1 MKKFFVFIAFVISAL
16 IPITVYASDFDKIH
30 IEQVNANLPEVT
42 AYLYL
47 EDGDGNIVKNFEPD
61 KDAVTVVFGG
71 ESVEIVDFSKHNNEE
86 TAYYYLLDVSTSVQ
100 KSVFNEVKEMIK
112 NHINTK
118 EENEKIIVITFGKEV
133 KVVLDGSENSIYACE
148 KVDSMQPNETAT
160 RLFDGLDKMLTL
172 SANDVDSASRKIAVL
187 VSDGADLYNGGATKD
202 EVLERIQK
210 ENIALFSFALPNS
223 GNDGKEA
230 MRSFSEKSGGKQYI
244 LKSSKVAENFN
255 EFNDRIDNCLVLQM
269 KSDNNIV
276 KSTSEDLVI
285 KIPYENTV
293 LEATFDVKTTKW
305 IKDEISP
312 EIVSC
317 KAPAM
322 NKLEIEFSEN
332 VSGADNL
339 SNYRLFGEDG
349 TEYGIISVS
358 FNKESFI
365 ASVILEGDLYN
376 GEYSVNIS
384 GVSDVSMEKNIIEES
399 DYGFTVS
406 EEGRDRPLTV
416 IETLLKYWYISLPL
430 FIMVAAGIV
439 LAVIMLNKSKRKS
452 EEKKLAAKKQ
462 EEENIRKAALN
473 AVEEGLNNSAK
484 AFQNGNIR
492 IDTAGHFAKRVML
505 VINEEGE
512 MQRSVDVLI
521 RGKYTMGRSSKCNL
535 SFNDKGMSREHCAFD
550 YINGTLVIQD
560 LGSTNGTTVNGIGL
574 KGPYCVNDGDVI
586 KFGRTKIT
594 VRFL

>member
-1 MKKFFVFIAFVISAL
+1 MKKFFAVVAFAISVL

-47 EDGDGNIVKNFEPD
+47 EDGDGNIIGNFNPD
-61 KDAVTVVFGG
+61 KNEVTVVFGG
-71 ESVEIVDFSKHNNEE
+71 ESVEISDFSKQNNEE

-100 KSVFNEVKEMIK
+100 KAVFNEVKEVIK

-118 EENEKIIVITFGKEV
+118 EDNEKIIVITFGKEV

-148 KVDSMQPNETAT
+148 KIDSMQPNETAT

-172 SANDVDSASRKIAVL
+172 SANDVDSTSRKIAVL

-244 LKSSKVAENFN
+244 LKFSKVAENFK

-269 KSDNNIV
+269 KSDNNII

-285 KIPYENTV
+285 KIPYKNTV

-322 NKLEIEFSEN
+322 NRLEIEFSEN
-332 VSGADNL
+332 VSGAENL
-339 SNYRLFGEDG
+339 SNYKIFDENG
-349 TEYGIISVS
+349 TEYEIVSVS
-358 FNKESFI
+358 YNEESFI
-365 ASVILEGDLYN
+365 TSVILEGDLYN
-376 GEYSVNIS
+376 GEYSIIVS
-384 GVSDVSMEKNIIEES
+384 GVSDVSMEKNMIEES
-399 DYGFTVS
+399 DYGFTLS
-406 EEGRDRPLTV
+406 EEGRDRPLT
-416 IETLLKYWYISLPL
+416 ITETILKYWYIFVPI
-430 FIMVAAGIV
+430 FIIVVAGIV
-439 LAVIMLNKSKRKS
+439 LAVIMFKKSKRKKD
-452 EEKKLAAKKQ
+452 EKKLAEKKQ
-462 EEENIRKAALN
+462 EEENIRKAAVN

-492 IDTAGHFAKRVML
+492 IDTAGHFAKKVML

-512 MQRSVDVLI
+512 IQRSVDVLI
-521 RGKYTMGRSSKCNL
+521 KGKYTMGRSAKCNL

-560 LGSTNGTTVNGIGL
+560 LGSTNGTTVNGIAL
-574 KGPYCVNDGDVI
+574 KGPYCINDGDVI